1 MRDVVRVSGPDAATF
16 LQGQLSQDVVAL
28 NPSAWSF
35 LLQPQGKVEVLLRIT
50 RESDDSFLLDTDAGW
65 GARMVERLERFKLR
79 VKAEIAVVNEP
90 HALEVAPWPGSELR
104 HTLVDTP
111 DEAARVEAGF
121 PAMGSEVDDRTIPG
135 ETGLVP
141 FAVSFTKGCYTGQE
155 LVARIDSRGGNV
167 PRHLRHVRGD
177 AVAVGQPLVV
187 GGKEV
192 GSLTSVAGGLGLAYV
207 RREVDVPAST
217 DDGLEIVKLP
227 FE

>member
-1 MRDVVRVSGPDAATF
+1 MRDVVRVNGPDAATF

-35 LLQPQGKVEVLLRIT
+35 LLQPQGKVDVLLRIT
-50 RESDDSFLLDTDAGW
+50 READDSFLLDTDPGW
-65 GARMVERLERFKLR
+65 GERMVERLERFKLR
-79 VKAEIAVVNEP
+79 VKADIGVVDEP
-90 HALEVAPWPGSELR
+90 HALEVAPWPGSDLR

-111 DEAARVEAGF
+111 DEPARIAAGF
-121 PAMGSEVDDRTIPG
+121 PAMGSEIDERTIPG

-167 PRHLRHVRGD
+167 PRHLCHVRGD
-177 AVAVGQPLVV
+177 VAVGQGLVV
-187 GGKEV
+187 AGKEV
-192 GSLTSVAGGLGLAYV
+192 GAVTSAGAGLGLAYV
-207 RREVDVPAST
+207 RREVEVPAST
-217 DDGLEIVKLP
+217 DDGLELAKLP